1 MPDAPQP
8 LNAFELSEAG
18 PRDDAA
24 RLIFC
29 DALEAANAPS
39 RIPVDELPCYQV
51 VCGEET
57 ADTSRSWIRLASVT
71 PGDTLPAPSPSAA
84 DEQAL
89 AELLGETDW
98 LLLIV
103 GDSAESR
110 AIAMVIGRFALA
122 HGHHVSAFVCGQQPL
137 ASAERAALLASVTFL
152 CSCPPAVPP
161 RLAAEALWASVM
173 CQGIVGVDYGDLRGN
188 LTGEGRLL
196 WAPMR
201 QDGPDRIQGI
211 LAQLDDFAP
220 RDTLWAVLVM
230 PDSLALDEFTEV
242 GDYLS
247 DYCHD
252 QCAVII
258 ALPETDRLPNGLF
271 LFVG

>member
-1 MPDAPQP
+1 MPDPNRP
-8 LNAFELSEAG
+8 PNAFELAEAG
-18 PRDDAA
+18 PRDDAP

-29 DALEAANAPS
+29 GARDGANAPA
-39 RIPVDELPCYQV
+39 RIPVAELPRFQV
-51 VCGEET
+51 VCRDES
-57 ADTSRSWIRLASVT
+57 ASDACPWIRLASVGS
-71 PGDTLPAPSPSAA
+71 GDGLPAPSAAAA

-89 AELLGETDW
+89 AELLSEADW
-98 LLLIV
+98 LLLMV
-103 GDSAESR
+103 GDSGESR
-110 AIAMVIGRFALA
+110 AVAMFIGRFALA
-122 HGHHVSAFVCGQQPL
+122 RGHHVSAFVSGHRPL
-137 ASAERAALLASVTFL
+137 APADHAALLASVNFL

-173 CQGIVGVDYGDLRGN
+173 YQGIVGVDYGDLRGN
-188 LTGEGRLL
+188 LTGACRLL

-201 QDGPDRIQGI
+201 HDGPGRIRGI

-242 GDYLS
+242 GDYVS

-258 ALPETDRLPNGLF
+258 ALPETDRLPEGLF